1 MKSALTALFVFA
13 AAATAG
19 CSAAPPPNTR
29 LSSTQAA
36 VRSAREVGA
45 DSVPEAS
52 LHLKF
57 SEEQITQAKAMIAE
71 GNNERADVVLQQ
83 AQADAE
89 LALALTRENTATV
102 EAQKVQ
108 TQVQAKRGGK

>member
-1 MKSALTALFVFA
+1 MKSAFTALIVFA

-19 CSAAPPPNTR
+19 CASAPPPNAR
-29 LSSTQAA
+29 LASSEAA
-36 VRSAREVGA
+36 VRGAREVGA
-45 DSVPEAS
+45 TSVPEAS

-57 SEEQITQAKAMIAE
+57 SEEQITQAKALMAE
-71 GNNERADVVLQQ
+71 GNTEQADIVLMQ

-89 LALALTRENTATV
+89 LALALTRQNTATV

-108 TQVQAKRGGK
+108 AQVQAKGGGK

>member
-19 CSAAPPPNTR
+19 CSAAPAPNAR
-29 LSSTQAA
+29 LASTQAS
-36 VRSAREVGA
+36 VRGA
-45 DSVPEAS
+45 QEIGAASVPEAS

-57 SEEQITQAKAMIAE
+57 SQEQITQAKALIAE
-71 GNNERADVVLQQ
+71 GNTEQADVVLQQ

-102 EAQKVQ
+102 EMRRLQGQVQ
-108 TQVQAKRGGK
+108 TRRGGK

>member
-19 CSAAPPPNTR
+19 CSAAPPPNPR
-29 LSSTQAA
+29 LASTQAA
-36 VRSAREVGA
+36 VRGAREVGA
-45 DSVPEAS
+45 TSVPEAS

-57 SEEQITQAKAMIAE
+57 SEEQITQAKALIAE
-71 GNNERADVVLQQ
+71 GSNEQADVVLQQ

-102 EAQKVQ
+102 EAQRLQ
-108 TQVQAKRGGK
+108 AQVQARRGVK